1 MERRGKARNT
11 RPKGR
16 VRHATL
22 AVRSALRRYPA
33 QLVASLMK
41 PEASPERP
49 IRDLLTELA
58 PEGLAVTWLGHG
70 SVIVGLDDVT
80 VAVDPVLSERIGPR
94 VRTKTLGLRRLV
106 PAPIDS
112 ASMKGVDVVLIT
124 HAHFDHL
131 DRATLE
137 AIADERTTVVVPPKC
152 ARLIP
157 RGFARV
163 IELKPGGDFSVGPV
177 HIRALQ
183 PRHWGARLW
192 FDRRRGAC
200 AYELGHAGCR
210 VLFAGDTADT
220 NTFDQLGGID
230 LAVFGIGAY
239 EPWEHMHATPEQ
251 VWKMF
256 LASGARYLLPVHYG
270 TFPLSDEPVDEPIT
284 RLIAAAGEGLD
295 RIIRATPGEIDVV
308 PTLCDQ
314 APESGAEGGHSEA

>member
-1 MERRGKARNT
+1 MRRSSKNQDSRNQ
-11 RPKGR
+11 GR
-16 VRHATL
+16 VRHATQ
-22 AVRSALRRYPA
+22 AVRSAFRRYPA
-33 QLVASLMK
+33 QLVASLMRPKASAPK
-41 PEASPERP
+41 PM
-49 IRDLLTELA
+49 RDLLTELA
-58 PEGLAVTWLGHG
+58 PEGLAVTWLGHA
-70 SVIVGLDDVT
+70 SVIVGLDDIT

-94 VRTKTLGLRRLV
+94 VRSKTLGLRRLV

-112 ASMKGVDVVLIT
+112 GSMKGVDVVLIT

-137 AIADERTTVVVPPKC
+137 AIADERTTVIVPPRC

-163 IELKPGGDFSVGPV
+163 IELKPGGDFKVGEV

-220 NTFDQLGGID
+220 DTFNQLGAID

-270 TFPLSDEPVDEPIT
+270 TFPLSDEPIDEPIT
-284 RLIAAAGEGLD
+284 RLLAAAGEGQE

-308 PTLCDQ
+308 PPLCDPSMGD
-314 APESGAEGGHSEA
+314 AGKGLSDA